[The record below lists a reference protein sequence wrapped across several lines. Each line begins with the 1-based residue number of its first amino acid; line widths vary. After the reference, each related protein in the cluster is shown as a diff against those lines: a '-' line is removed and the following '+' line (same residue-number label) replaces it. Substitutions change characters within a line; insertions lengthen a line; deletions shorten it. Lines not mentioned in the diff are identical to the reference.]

1 VVVETPTTPKIFLKR
16 VYETP
21 SPQDGRRILVDRL
34 WPRGV
39 SKAAAQLDGWMK
51 DVAPSTALRKWF
63 DHRPERWPEFRRRYI
78 CELKSNPSLR
88 TLGAM
93 VAGGPVTLLYAARDT
108 AHNEAVVLA
117 EQLSATLVGQG
128 APTGSPAGRPKS
140 G

>member
-1 VVVETPTTPKIFLKR
+1 VVVETPMTPKIFLKR

-39 SKAAAQLDGWMK
+39 SKEAAQLDGWMK
-51 DVAPSTALRKWF
+51 DVAPSTELRKWF

-78 CELKSNPSLR
+78 CELKSNPSLH
-88 TLGAM
+88 TLREM
-93 VAGGPVTLLYAARDT
+93 VARAPVTLLYAARDT

-117 EQLSATLVGQG
+117 EQLSA
-128 APTGSPAGRPKS
+128 RRIDR
-140 G
+140 